1 MAMKIVTRL
10 LANRLQE
17 KIILLLHQ
25 NQYEFIKSR
34 TIQNCISWTFEYLN
48 ICHKSKKKII
58 ILKLDFQKAFDL
70 IEYSC
75 IMVVIKHMRL
85 EINGSPGLTSYVTL
99 QQEQ

>member
-1 MAMKIVTRL
+1 MAMKIVTKL

-17 KIILLLHQ
+17 KIIMLLHQ

-34 TIQNCISWTFEYLN
+34 TIQYCISWTFEYL
-48 ICHKSKKKII
+48 HKSKKKII
-58 ILKLDFQKAFDL
+58 ILKLDFQKAFDM
-70 IEYSC
+70 IEYSS